1 MTDARG
7 ALALRGSFPLPQ
19 EPSNAGAGDLV
30 EFTDLIRALPLESAP
45 ATPRTGL
52 LGRVEPADR
61 PGLND
66 CTSARIA
73 PTVHA
78 NNHSVLV
85 EGRLGAPLVFY
96 DEAAPMP
103 RELWDALLSGE
114 LKVSR

>member
-85 EGRLGAPLVFY
+85 EGRLGRHSSFTTKRRQCRASCGTLSFLVN
-96 DEAAPMP
+96 
-103 RELWDALLSGE
+103 
-114 LKVSR
+114 